1 MPWPLRF
8 SLGRV
13 TVPCL
18 YRLARVM
25 VLCDINDNFDKV
37 FNPVNGDAK
46 RKADGDAGDGV
57 SKRPKG
63 EGPGDREELRV
74 YETMPAQMLNAYGM
88 AGFAHMGH
96 SKVWED
102 LNKPLKTG
110 AKFMTEYCS
119 KKTDRRCIAINRAL
133 QPLVEYLKY
142 QQTDTMKLQN
152 KFILKEEI
160 FTQLYAEI
168 EAVFE
173 SATYCLAGKKKY
185 SKKGSS
191 SLRTA
196 VSFESQDKKEE
207 GKLRA
212 YAANLY
218 NWVKQ
223 PKSRLRMLIN
233 WQMAGGL
240 PFVCG
245 THLLGTQCF
254 LELGNTYH
262 DGEGDKAVALQN
274 FQDCIVRRHEME
286 HEGHAYIQAEGNKE
300 NVADFE

>member
-1 MPWPLRF
+1 
-8 SLGRV
+8 
-13 TVPCL
+13 
-18 YRLARVM
+18 M
-25 VLCDINDNFDKV
+25 VLGVINDNFDQV
-37 FNPVNGDAK
+37 FNRLNGDAK

-63 EGPGDREELRV
+63 EDPGDREELRV

-96 SKVWED
+96 PKVWED

-119 KKTDRRCIAINRAL
+119 NKTDRRCIAINRAL

-142 QQTDTMKLQN
+142 QRTDTMKLQN
-152 KFILKEEI
+152 KFILKDEL
-160 FTQLYAEI
+160 FTQVYAEI

>member
-1 MPWPLRF
+1 
-8 SLGRV
+8 
-13 TVPCL
+13 
-18 YRLARVM
+18 M
-25 VLCDINDNFDKV
+25 VAGAIIDNFDSV
-37 FNPVNGDAK
+37 FKSLNGDGK

-57 SKRPKG
+57 SKKLKG
-63 EGPGDREELRV
+63 EEPGDREELRV

-88 AGFAHMGH
+88 AGFAQMGH
-96 SKVWED
+96 PKVWED

-110 AKFMTEYCS
+110 AKYMTEFCS
-119 KKTDRRCIAINRAL
+119 KKEERRCIGINRML

-142 QQTDTMKLQN
+142 QKTEGVRAQN
-152 KFILKEEI
+152 QFILKEEI

-168 EAVFE
+168 EQVFE

-185 SKKGSS
+185 AKKGSS

-196 VSFESQDKKEE
+196 VSFDPSDKKEAE
-207 GKLRA
+207 KLRA
-212 YAANLY
+212 YASNLY
-218 NWVKQ
+218 NWIKL

-240 PFVCG
+240 PYVCG

-262 DGEGDKAVALQN
+262 EGEGDKAITMQA

-286 HEGHAYIQAEGNKE
+286 HEGHAYIRAEENKE
-300 NVADFE
+300 NIEDFR

>member
-1 MPWPLRF
+1 
-8 SLGRV
+8 
-13 TVPCL
+13 
-18 YRLARVM
+18 M
-25 VLCDINDNFDKV
+25 VLGINEGFDQV
-37 FNPVNGDAK
+37 FNRLNGDGK
-46 RKADGDAGDGV
+46 RQLDGDAGNGV
-57 SKRPKG
+57 SKRLKG
-63 EGPGDREELRV
+63 EEAGDREELRV

-96 SKVWED
+96 PKVWED

-119 KKTDRRCIAINRAL
+119 KKPDRRCVACNRAL

-142 QQTDTMKLQN
+142 QQTETVKGQN
-152 KFILKEEI
+152 QFILKEEI
-160 FTQLYAEI
+160 FAQLYAEI

-173 SATYCLAGKKKY
+173 AATYCLAGKKKY
-185 SKKGSS
+185 AKKGSA

-196 VSFESQDKKEE
+196 VSFEPSDKKEE
-207 GKLRA
+207 AKLRA

-218 NWVKQ
+218 NWIRQ

-240 PFVCG
+240 PYVCG

-262 DGEGDKAVALQN
+262 DGEGDKAITMQE

-286 HEGHAYIQAEGNKE
+286 NEGHAYIQAESNKE
-300 NVADFE
+300 NVEDFR